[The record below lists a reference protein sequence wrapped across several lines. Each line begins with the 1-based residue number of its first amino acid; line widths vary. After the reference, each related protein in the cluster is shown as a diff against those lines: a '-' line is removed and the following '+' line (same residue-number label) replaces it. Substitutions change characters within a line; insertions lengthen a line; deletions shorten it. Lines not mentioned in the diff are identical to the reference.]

1 MNCFVL
7 GIDCPT
13 AAPPTIRGPGSLR
26 GPFFDLD
33 VRQSHTDLQV
43 ETPEAF
49 PR

>member
-1 MNCFVL
+1 MNVFR
-7 GIDCPT
+7 GIACPT
-13 AAPPTIRGPGSLR
+13 PQRSEAPDRSGA
-26 GPFFDLD
+26 FFDLD